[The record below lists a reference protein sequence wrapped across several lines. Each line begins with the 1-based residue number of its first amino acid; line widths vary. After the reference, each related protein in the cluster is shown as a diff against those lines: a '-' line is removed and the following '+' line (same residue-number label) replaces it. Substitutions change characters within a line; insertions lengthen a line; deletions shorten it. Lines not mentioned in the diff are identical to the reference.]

1 MRPGIYDMPAE
12 RYHADPCISPSL
24 SSSIARTLLSRSPK
38 HAWCEHPRLNPRY
51 ESEEKKE
58 FDLGKAAH
66 ALLLEGADRMQVI
79 RFNDYRKAEAQVQ
92 RDAARAA
99 GKHPVLEA
107 NYQAVVEMVAA
118 AKQAIAGNRDL
129 SGLTLADGKAEQTL
143 IWQDGQVWC
152 RARLDWIDTRDLS
165 VFLDYKTTSASA
177 HPDDFVRTLISN
189 GYDVQDA
196 FYRRGLA
203 AVRGREGSR
212 CIFLVQEVQP
222 PYACSFVALSPD
234 FLELA
239 REKVNRAI
247 ATWDECMRTQE
258 WPTYPTGICY
268 IEPPAWH
275 VTKCEERGMAPQGNA
290 YDYPAMG
297 WSKPPKELLGFD
309 HEHDPV
315 NS

>member
-1 MRPGIYDMPAE
+1 MKPGIYDMPAE
-12 RYHADPCISPSL
+12 AYHADPCPIPSL
-24 SSSIARTLLSRSPK
+24 SSSVARTLLARSPK
-38 HAWCEHPRLNPRY
+38 HAWTEHPRLNPRY

-66 ALLLEGADRMQVI
+66 ALLLEGEDRMQVI
-79 RFNDYRKAEAQVQ
+79 PFDSYRKAEAQVQ

-118 AKQAIAGNRDL
+118 AKLAIAANRDL

-143 IWQDGQVWC
+143 VWQEGEVWC

-165 VFLDYKTTSASA
+165 LFIDYKTTSASA

-189 GYDVQDA
+189 GYDFQDA

-212 CIFLVQEVQP
+212 CVFLVQEVEP
-222 PYACSFVALSPD
+222 PYACSFPALSPA

-239 REKVNRAI
+239 RDKVDEAV
-247 ATWDECMRTQE
+247 ATWTECMRTQE
-258 WPTYPTGICY
+258 WPAYPTGICY
-268 IEPPAWH
+268 LEPPAWH
-275 VTKCEERGMAPQGNA
+275 VTRWEERRAVQQGNPTTTRRWA
-290 YDYPAMG
+290 GRSPSSA
-297 WSKPPKELLGFD
+297 STTKTTR
-309 HEHDPV
+309 
-315 NS
+315 